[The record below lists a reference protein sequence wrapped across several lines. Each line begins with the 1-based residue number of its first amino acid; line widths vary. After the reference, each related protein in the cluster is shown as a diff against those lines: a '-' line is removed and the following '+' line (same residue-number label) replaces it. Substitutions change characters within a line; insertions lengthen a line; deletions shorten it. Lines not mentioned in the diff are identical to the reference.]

1 MIGVPF
7 VYFSMLFLVF
17 YSRNRKIDLAS
28 YTALIYAVS
37 SFFSILIDFYR
48 LRGFD
53 TLNYDISFEAT
64 FVYCSLLTLCIIP
77 ISLYSNAKI
86 KYIEPI
92 KNVRFLKGFAWLC
105 AIYFVFNLL
114 MSLSDIIF
122 ILTSDMGELRNLLYK
137 DEFSAGWIGRLN
149 PILRL
154 PFALMNM
161 LMGCPWIF
169 MLLGF
174 FSFFIQKLPVKYML
188 LFFIGSLSGPLS
200 SIIGVDRSG
209 MAYYLIS
216 LGASYLIFTPYMD
229 KSQKRKITIAL
240 GILVA
245 FIILYLTTLTNS
257 RFEERDGGQLSG
269 SIASLVSYFGQS
281 FINFCY
287 YYDTF
292 KTPDPSLQLIFPF
305 TYQYF
310 IGTEHLGAVGIQEY
324 LTLITG
330 KFTGVFYT
338 FLGHISLTAGNAV
351 MIIYCLVLFIISI
364 LLLNRRRKSV
374 INLKQLFFYYLFAS
388 VIFLGIFTHHY
399 AHSSKTFSVIA
410 FSFIISYLI
419 KSEKK
424 IY

>member
-1 MIGVPF
+1 MVGIPF
-7 VYFSMLFLVF
+7 IYFSILFVIL
-17 YSRNRKIDLAS
+17 YLKNNKIDIAC
-28 YTALIYAVS
+28 YTVLIYAVS

-114 MSLSDIIF
+114 MSISDIIF

-229 KSQKRKITIAL
+229 KFQKRKITIAS

-310 IGTEHLGAVGIQEY
+310 IGTEHVGGTAMQEY
-324 LTLITG
+324 LSLLSG
-330 KFTGVFYT
+330 KSLGVFYT
-338 FLGHISLTAGNAV
+338 FMGQILTTAGNIS
-351 MIIYCLVLFIISI
+351 MIIYCFVIFVLSII
-364 LLLNRRRKSV
+364 LLNRKRTS
-374 INLKQLFFYYLFAS
+374 ITNLKQLFFYYLFGS
-388 VIFLGIFTHHY
+388 ICFLGLFGHY
-399 AHSSKTFSVIA
+399 YGSSSHTFSVLI
-410 FSFIISYLI
+410 FSFIIPYLM
-419 KSEKK
+419 KYNKQ
-424 IY
+424 

>member
-1 MIGVPF
+1 MVGIPF
-7 VYFSMLFLVF
+7 IYFSILFVIL
-17 YSRNRKIDLAS
+17 YLKNNKIDIAC
-28 YTALIYAVS
+28 YTVLIYAVS

-114 MSLSDIIF
+114 MSISDIIF

-229 KSQKRKITIAL
+229 KSQKRKITIAS

-310 IGTEHLGAVGIQEY
+310 IGTEHVGGTAMQEY
-324 LTLITG
+324 LSLLSG
-330 KFTGVFYT
+330 KSLGVFYT
-338 FLGHISLTAGNAV
+338 FMGQILTTAGNIS
-351 MIIYCLVLFIISI
+351 MIIYCFVIFVLSII
-364 LLLNRRRKSV
+364 LLNRKRTS
-374 INLKQLFFYYLFAS
+374 ITNLKQLFFYYLFGS
-388 VIFLGIFTHHY
+388 ICFLGLFGHY
-399 AHSSKTFSVIA
+399 YGSSSHTFSVLI
-410 FSFIISYLI
+410 FSFIIPYLM
-419 KSEKK
+419 KYNKQ
-424 IY
+424 

>member
-1 MIGVPF
+1 MVGIPF
-7 VYFSMLFLVF
+7 IYFSILFVIL
-17 YSRNRKIDLAS
+17 YLKNNKIDIAC
-28 YTALIYAVS
+28 YTVLIYAVS

-229 KSQKRKITIAL
+229 KSQKRKITIAS

-310 IGTEHLGAVGIQEY
+310 IGTEHVGGTAMQEY
-324 LTLITG
+324 LSLLSG
-330 KFTGVFYT
+330 KSLGVFYT
-338 FLGHISLTAGNAV
+338 FMGQILTTAGNIS
-351 MIIYCLVLFIISI
+351 MIIYCFVIFVLSII
-364 LLLNRRRKSV
+364 LLNRKRTS
-374 INLKQLFFYYLFAS
+374 ITNLKQLFFYYLFGS
-388 VIFLGIFTHHY
+388 ICFLGLFGHY
-399 AHSSKTFSVIA
+399 YGSSSHTFSVLI
-410 FSFIISYLI
+410 FSFIIPYLM
-419 KSEKK
+419 KYNKQ
-424 IY
+424 

>member
-1 MIGVPF
+1 MVGIPF
-7 VYFSMLFLVF
+7 IYFSILFIVL
-17 YSRNRKIDLAS
+17 YLKNKKIDIAC
-28 YTALIYAVS
+28 YTILIYAVS

-53 TLNYDISFEAT
+53 TLHYDISFEAT

-92 KNVRFLKGFAWLC
+92 RNIRFLKGFAWFC
-105 AIYFVFNLL
+105 AIYFLFNLL
-114 MSLSDIIF
+114 MSISDIIF
-122 ILTSDMGELRNLLYK
+122 ILTSDMGELRNFLYK
-137 DEFSAGWIGRLN
+137 SEFSAGWIGHFN
-149 PILRL
+149 PIVRL
-154 PFALMNM
+154 PFAFMNM

-188 LFFIGSLSGPLS
+188 LFFIGSLLGPIN

-216 LGASYLIFTPYMD
+216 LGACYLIFTPYMD
-229 KSQKRKITIAL
+229 KSQKRKITVAL
-240 GILVA
+240 SVLVA
-245 FIILYLTTLTNS
+245 FIVLYLTTLTNS
-257 RFEERDGGQLSG
+257 RFEESDGGKLSG

-292 KTPDPSLQLIFPF
+292 RTPDPSLQLIFPF

-310 IGTEHLGAVGIQEY
+310 IGTEHAGGVGMQEY
-324 LTLITG
+324 LSLLSG
-330 KFTGVFYT
+330 KSLGVFYT
-338 FLGHISLTAGNAV
+338 FMGQISTTAGNV
-351 MIIYCLVLFIISI
+351 SMIIYCFIVFVLSMI
-364 LLLNRRRKSV
+364 LINRKRTFV
-374 INLKQLFFYYLFAS
+374 ANLKQLFFYYLFS
-388 VIFLGIFTHHY
+388 SICFLGLFGHY
-399 AHSSKTFSVIA
+399 YGSSSHTFSVVI
-410 FSFIISYLI
+410 FSFIIPYLM
-419 KSEKK
+419 KYNKQ
-424 IY
+424 